1 MKLTGLKPL
10 YISIKR
16 NNLTYGIF
24 KYQVNKVSF
33 EIFFDISTIPY
44 QLGFIQRQSTFQ
56 LWIEIKNGFEVTP
69 YIDENSYKNL
79 IKILNLKFNPENHF
93 SIKKFF
99 EEFNTKIPNTYIS
112 ASNELLYFVS
122 KYRYNIEE
130 PDKLFFKDF
139 KPWSSRKRTKK
150 NTEKTRLLFPLIYN
164 RIKNIPNIS
173 VAYTNINSGEIDKE
187 IPINIT
193 VP

>member
-99 EEFNTKIPNTYIS
+99 EEFNTKIHGSFI
-112 ASNELLYFVS
+112 
-122 KYRYNIEE
+122 
-130 PDKLFFKDF
+130 
-139 KPWSSRKRTKK
+139 
-150 NTEKTRLLFPLIYN
+150 
-164 RIKNIPNIS
+164 
-173 VAYTNINSGEIDKE
+173 
-187 IPINIT
+187 
-193 VP
+193 